1 MKVDNSFL
9 NQQVSFDG
17 YKIYV
22 RARNSF
28 NVGLSLCVNENIP
41 CRELTAEQIDSNFEN
56 IFLKVTIRTRKWL
69 IISLHKPPNQKE
81 EFLKKI
87 LVIFSIITFLYINI
101 LSFLEI
107 LI

>member
-1 MKVDNSFL
+1 MKVDNSFQ
-9 NQQVSFDG
+9 NQQASFDE

-41 CRELTAEQIDSNFEN
+41 CRELTGEQIDSNFEY
-56 IFLKVTIRTRKWL
+56 IFLEVTIRTRKWL
-69 IISLHKPPNQKE
+69 IISLYKPPNQKE
-81 EFLKKI
+81 EFFEKN
-87 LVIFSIITFLYINI
+87 LVIFSIIIFLYINI
-101 LSFLEI
+101 LSHLEI

>member
-41 CRELTAEQIDSNFEN
+41 CRELTAEQIDTHFEI
-56 IFLKVTIRTRKWL
+56 IFFKMTLWT
-69 IISLHKPPNQKE
+69 
-81 EFLKKI
+81 
-87 LVIFSIITFLYINI
+87 
-101 LSFLEI
+101 
-107 LI
+107 